1 MYTVARDFEFSAAHR
16 VEGHPKCG
24 RLHGHNYKVNVEL
37 DSEIIPSDGMLVD
50 YGILKE
56 IVQPLIDAMDHRYIV
71 SISNKNAND
80 LYAVVAMSKN
90 EAFILNELASTA
102 ELLAKYIHDEV
113 VKALRAR
120 DPFDET
126 LEVSVE
132 VQETTKTS
140 ACYWR

>member
-1 MYTVARDFEFSAAHR
+1 MYTVAREFEFSAAHR

-24 RLHGHNYKVNVEL
+24 RLHGHNYKVIVETNS
-37 DSEIIPSDGMLVD
+37 DIIPSDGMLID

-56 IVQPLIDAMDHRYIV
+56 VVQPLIDAMDHRYIV

-80 LYAVVAMSKN
+80 LYAVVAMSKGD
-90 EAFILNELASTA
+90 AFILDALASTA
-102 ELLAKYIHDEV
+102 ELIAKYIHDEV
-113 VKALRAR
+113 VRALQIRVNA
-120 DPFDET
+120 DET